1 MTNLQIVIDFVA
13 QMDAAKVLTVLEVLK
28 KNLSGLGDGID
39 LESAVNAAVGDVQKM
54 LNSINM
60 DELNAEVKSLQTELN
75 KINVDELDKALKEV
89 DVKGLEDELKGIAGV
104 DLSKGAAGLKAAF
117 SAGIESGKVKA
128 ETEQI
133 AQGFL
138 KAKQAAEQLQ
148 STQQTALAQMVASG
162 QQGTEEYKKL
172 EAELSKTEQQV
183 EDFGKAI
190 EAVAN
195 RKLAPTDVGA
205 KQFNDAK
212 KASEDLLNSQKGAL
226 AQMIASGQQG
236 TDAYKQLEAELGKT
250 EQQVEDFGKAMEAV
264 SNRKLSPIEIN
275 AKQFTDAKKGVEDLL
290 GSQKAALANL
300 KVSGKEGTEEY
311 KKLKE
316 EIKKTEV
323 EVEKFAKATDDIAKK
338 DISPVAK
345 FDKFNEQ
352 LFSITAVSN
361 SFNEVIAAGTKF
373 QDALLSVQAITGQTD
388 EEMKGLAGSAKDLAE
403 KFGGSASDQLKSFGG
418 ILSKFGADVAK
429 QPEALASLA
438 DSVNVLSAASG
449 DDAATSMSAL
459 TDSMLQFGLLDAD
472 NPTKTAENAVKS
484 INALAASAQ
493 VGAAEIPQVAA
504 SILATGVAA
513 KGANLSLE
521 QTTAAIQVLS
531 VGGKTGS
538 EAGIGLRNVLGLL
551 QKASGPAAEALKEM
565 GTSSKELG
573 ELLTTKGLDA
583 ALAKVKKG
591 MDTYATDAQRNTALM
606 TIFGTE
612 NAASAGILLGNVD
625 KLTSYQADITAA
637 VTEGA
642 SNSASA
648 YAQAGVRMNSVSTT
662 IAQGKAVVENAF
674 IGLFDTIGSGA
685 AAAVG
690 SISQIAPTVAGLSGI
705 KTLIPTSVSEGTIS
719 KITEI
724 TKKVKDMIPP
734 SAVQNA
740 TKLMGSITSKVGSL
754 PGLLS
759 KVGPALLNPYALG
772 FAAVAGGLTYFFTQ
786 TDKGK
791 AIFAAFEEKIGA
803 FFTKFE
809 PLFKKVGDI
818 AGAYIGVLVE
828 YGRAIYEWIIAPF
841 EIAGAVIEEIANL
854 FTSAGD
860 SAGSSSAAFDAV
872 GTGLDFIA
880 NIIDSFADGLS
891 KGVDGFVMLKSILI
905 NFIGSSAEVLGAF
918 FEFAKVA
925 INPVNWV
932 NGDAAEAGAKL
943 GATLDAAVRGAID
956 KTKKQIQADGLDKAL
971 TDAVAIKGDVDKAG
985 KLKEL
990 SQKFKDAKTDI
1001 ERQDIA
1007 KKIQEQVPGAVKEI
1021 GKVVDETGKII
1032 TQYDVSA
1039 DAVKKFADA
1048 QEKAANQKLD
1058 GNSKKIVDGIKA
1070 QADEYEKLKVKQI
1083 AQQKAIVD
1091 AAAAGKDTTNMEKQF
1106 ADTYKKAQEQSKKVS
1121 EAINK
1126 AAVLKIP
1133 VSEIELPPNATAEF
1147 AGELEKI
1154 KTTARQAEVG
1164 KAIAETV
1171 TLKEDLDKNNKI
1183 DGLLAKLGTA
1193 KTQAEK
1199 DSIARQIQAEMPGA
1213 VKAIVT
1219 GVDANGQLTTS
1230 LQVNTEEVKKN
1241 TKESQARLGGD
1252 LKKKQ
1257 ADFLSSMK
1265 AEGKIYQDNLAKAK
1279 SLAAEIKQKK
1289 SIGADTSEL
1298 EKSLTKVQG
1307 DVKASKD
1314 KVLEFG
1320 SSYSKVGLDSKNAV
1334 NGIAD
1339 ALGTT
1344 KAGAKELVDEQKKMT
1359 TEANSTVDAVN
1370 ELSNAYK
1377 EAATN
1382 AKSGVDTARSR
1393 LSGLEKERQ
1402 ELLKNKDLTSEQ
1414 RAEEIKRN
1422 KEQQDAEI
1430 KKGRA
1435 QVVEMK
1441 NLEAIHKRTEKLI
1454 STEDKK
1460 TDTFEAAKKK
1470 FESENKSLDI
1480 NQKTS
1485 ELILS
1490 SKIIEE
1496 ERARNAYDDLIVQNT
1511 KLDTIEKQRDAFQE
1525 QFKTFVQFKEGGEIV
1540 FSTKLKAEQKA
1551 ELQEKIQTFKT
1562 SIAEATNTIKEVEL
1576 KVNIDKQE
1584 YDKKIAEL
1592 AIKNLEQ
1599 KITFGLATKDEM
1611 TPILQKQLDAIQLL
1625 REANYNK
1632 GIEIEEK
1639 FIAAKAKIVDDASG
1653 LQLKALQAAYDA
1665 EKSANEQKFV
1675 DLKNQEF
1682 EQQNKLRAN
1691 IEDIY
1696 KQRVDDFKNF
1706 IDSQRAVLN
1715 DSNLSVNIR
1724 IEQSREQVKREL
1736 DRIKQSETA
1745 KIKFIATQLEQG
1757 VINQEQ
1763 FDERRSAAIKDARDR
1778 EAVIERQ
1785 SREGI
1790 ERLVLESTQD
1800 IIKIE
1805 TAARS
1810 VNAEGRK
1817 KSALDSIDKEEQQKL
1832 KVIESYKT
1840 RGILTDEEIE
1850 ERKTVLQQ
1858 SFADKRAAQEE
1869 EHRKQLLQIQAQ
1881 ADGQARFLQIA
1892 RDKEELGRQR
1902 DAIAQS
1908 LKDKKQQIEDNRAL
1922 GLDTTVADKEAET
1935 LETQLASAE
1944 EILSTKGSEIG
1955 ALASLLQGS
1964 VTDTISNIFAG
1975 DPQAVAD
1982 NLRATL
1988 GTIAGALKAKLS
2000 AFVLDLV
2007 LSPGTSAYLAAL
2019 PFPLNIAAIPLV
2031 TLAVNSA
2038 IGAVANPIFDQLLSF
2053 PTGGKFTEPTLALVG
2068 DGARLGGGNT
2078 EWLFR
2083 DDQLKE
2089 VMHSVVMQSSSEA
2102 IIEQRRTREAIENLQ
2117 FLFKVSG
2124 EDLLTATNR
2133 TNARYSQRSRG

>member
-1 MTNLQIVIDFVA
+1 MTNLQIIIDFVA
-13 QMDAAKVLTVLEVLK
+13 QMDAAKVLTVLDALK

-39 LESAVNAAVGDVQKM
+39 LESAVNSAVGDVQKM

-60 DELNAEVKSLQTELN
+60 DELNSEVKTLQTELN
-75 KINVDELDKALKEV
+75 KINVDGLNDALKEV
-89 DVKGLEDELKGIAGV
+89 DIQGLENELKG
-104 DLSKGAAGLKAAF
+104 
-117 SAGIESGKVKA
+117 VK
-128 ETEQI
+128 
-133 AQGFL
+133 
-138 KAKQAAEQLQ
+138 
-148 STQQTALAQMVASG
+148 M
-162 QQGTEEYKKL
+162 
-172 EAELSKTEQQV
+172 
-183 EDFGKAI
+183 
-190 EAVAN
+190 
-195 RKLAPTDVGA
+195 P
-205 KQFNDAK
+205 
-212 KASEDLLNSQKGAL
+212 
-226 AQMIASGQQG
+226 
-236 TDAYKQLEAELGKT
+236 
-250 EQQVEDFGKAMEAV
+250 
-264 SNRKLSPIEIN
+264 PIEVG
-275 AKQFTDAKKGVEDLL
+275 AKQFTDAKKAVEDLL
-290 GSQKAALANL
+290 GTQKNALANL
-300 KVSGKEGTEEY
+300 QVSGKKGTEEY
-311 KKLKE
+311 KALKE

-323 EVEKFAKATDDIAKK
+323 EVEKFAKAADDIAKK

-361 SFNEVIAAGTKF
+361 SFNEVISAGTKF
-373 QDALLSVQAITGQTD
+373 QDSLLSVQAITGQTD
-388 EEMKGLAGSAKDLAE
+388 EEMKGLANSAKDLAG

-459 TDSMLQFGLLDAD
+459 TDSMLQFGLLDES
-472 NPTKTAENAVKS
+472 NPTKTAENAVKT

-493 VGAAEIPQVAA
+493 VGAAEIPQVAQ

-521 QTTAAIQVLS
+521 QTVAGIQLLA

-538 EAGIGLRNVLGLL
+538 EAGIALRNVLGFL
-551 QKASGPAAEALKEM
+551 QKASGPAAEELKKM

-573 ELLTTKGLDA
+573 ELLTTKGLGA
-583 ALAKVKKG
+583 ALEKLKGG

-612 NAASAGILLGNVD
+612 NAAAAGIMLGNID
-625 KLTSYQADITAA
+625 KLESFQNGITEA

-642 SNSASA
+642 NNSASA
-648 YAQAGVRMNSVSTT
+648 YAQAGVRMGSVSTT
-662 IAQGKAVVENAF
+662 IAKGKAVVENAF
-674 IGLFDTIGSGA
+674 ISLFDSIGGGA
-685 AAAVG
+685 AAAIG

-724 TKKVKDMIPP
+724 SKKVKDMIPP

-740 TKLMGSITSKVGSL
+740 GKLVQSIGDKVGSL
-754 PGLLS
+754 PGMLS

-786 TDKGK
+786 TEKGK

-803 FFTKFE
+803 FFAKFE

-841 EIAGAVIEEIANL
+841 EIAGAVIEQIANL
-854 FTSAGD
+854 FVSAGD
-860 SAGSSSAAFDAV
+860 GASSSSAAFDAV

-880 NIIDSFADGLS
+880 SIINSFADGLS
-891 KGVDGFVMLKSILI
+891 KGVDGFVMLKNILI

-918 FEFAKVA
+918 FEFAKIA

-943 GATLDAAVRGAID
+943 GATLDAAVRGAVD

-1032 TQYDVSA
+1032 TQYDVSTE
-1039 DAVKKFADA
+1039 AVNKFADA
-1048 QEKAANQKLD
+1048 QTKAANQKLD
-1058 GNSKKIVDGIKA
+1058 GNSKNIVDGIKA

-1091 AAAAGKDTTNMEKQF
+1091 AAAAGKDTTNLEKQF

-1121 EAINK
+1121 EAISK
-1126 AAVLKIP
+1126 AAELKIP
-1133 VSEIELPPNATAEF
+1133 VTEIELPPNATVEF
-1147 AGELEKI
+1147 KSEIDKI
-1154 KTTARQAEVG
+1154 KKVAVEAEIG
-1164 KAIAETV
+1164 KSLTDTISI
-1171 TLKEDLDKNNKI
+1171 KDDLDKNKKVE
-1183 DGLLAKLGTA
+1183 GLLDKLAKA
-1193 KTQAEK
+1193 KDDAEK
-1199 DSIARQIQAEMPGA
+1199 ESIAKQIKAEMPDA
-1213 VKAIVT
+1213 VKAIIT
-1219 GVDANGQLTTS
+1219 GVDANGQLTSS
-1230 LQVNTEEVKKN
+1230 LQVNSEEVRKN
-1241 TKESQARLGGD
+1241 AQENQKRLGGD

-1257 ADFLSSMK
+1257 KDFLTDMK
-1265 AEGKIYQDNLAKAK
+1265 FEGELYKENLGKAK
-1279 SLAAEIKQKK
+1279 KLAEEIKQKK
-1289 SIGADTSEL
+1289 SVGADTTKLEASLAKVSE
-1298 EKSLTKVQG
+1298 
-1307 DVKASKD
+1307 DVKTSKD

-1320 SSYSKVGLDSKNAV
+1320 KSYSKVGLDSKNSV
-1334 NGIAD
+1334 KGIAD
-1339 ALGTT
+1339 ALGVT
-1344 KAGAKELVDEQKKMT
+1344 KKEATAIIEEQKKMT
-1359 TEANSTVDAVN
+1359 AEANSTVDAVQ
-1370 ELSNAYK
+1370 ELANAYK
-1377 EAATN
+1377 EAETN
-1382 AKSGVDTARSR
+1382 AKGGVDTARNK
-1393 LSGLEKERQ
+1393 LSGLELERQ
-1402 ELLKNKDLTSEQ
+1402 GILKNKNLTKEQ
-1414 RAEEIKRN
+1414 RAEELKRN
-1422 KEQQDAEI
+1422 KEQQDQQI
-1430 KKGRA
+1430 KEGNAK
-1435 QVVEMK
+1435 VVEMK
-1441 NLEAIHKRTEKLI
+1441 NLKAIQELTEKRI

-1460 TDTFEAAKKK
+1460 TDVFEEAKKR

-1496 ERARNAYDDLIVQNT
+1496 ERARNSYDDLIVQNT
-1511 KLDTIEKQRDAFQE
+1511 KLDTIKKQRDAFNE
-1525 QFKTFVQFKEGGEIV
+1525 QFKTFIKLKDSGEIEIKAGV
-1540 FSTKLKAEQKA
+1540 KLKPEQKA
-1551 ELQEKIQTFKT
+1551 ELNEKIQAFKT
-1562 SIAEATNTIKEVEL
+1562 NIAESTNSIKEVEL

-1599 KITFGLATKDEM
+1599 KISFGLAEKDEM

-1639 FIAAKAKIVDDASG
+1639 FLAAKAKIVDDKSG
-1653 LQLKALQAAYDA
+1653 LQLKALQASYDA
-1665 EKSANEQKFV
+1665 EKSANEQKFA

-1706 IDSQRAVLN
+1706 IDTQRSILN

-1724 IEQSREQVKREL
+1724 IEQSREQVRKEI
-1736 DRIKQSETA
+1736 DKIKATETA
-1745 KIKFIATQLEQG
+1745 KIKATAVLLEQG
-1757 VINQEQ
+1757 KINAEQ
-1763 FDERRSAAIKDARDR
+1763 FEERRTAIIEDARSQ
-1778 EAVIERQ
+1778 ELVIERQ
-1785 SREGI
+1785 SRDSI

-1800 IIKIE
+1800 LVKIE
-1805 TAARS
+1805 SAARA

-1817 KSALDSIDKEEQQKL
+1817 KTELDFIDKEEQQKL
-1832 KVIESYKT
+1832 KVLESYKT

-1850 ERKTVLQQ
+1850 ERKTAIQKQ
-1858 SFADKRAAQEE
+1858 FTDKRATQEE

-1902 DAIAQS
+1902 DIIATS
-1908 LKDKKQQIEDNRAL
+1908 LAKKKKQIEDNRAL

-1935 LETQLASAE
+1935 LTAQLASAE

-2102 IIEQRRTREAIENLQ
+2102 IIEQRRTREAIENLSTR
-2117 FLFKVSG
+2117 FEIDG
-2124 EDLLTATNR
+2124 ENLRTVTNR
-2133 TNARYSQRSRG
+2133 VNARYSQRSRG